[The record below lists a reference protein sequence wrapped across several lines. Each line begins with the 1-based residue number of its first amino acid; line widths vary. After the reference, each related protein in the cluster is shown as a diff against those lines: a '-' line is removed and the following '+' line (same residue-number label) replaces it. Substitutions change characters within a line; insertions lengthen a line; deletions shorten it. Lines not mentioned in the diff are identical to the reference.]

1 MRDKD
6 IITYSA
12 IRTRYHGATNYTG
25 SRISATDGNKR
36 IFVPYDYS
44 KNVNENHC
52 AAAQTFLDKDARK
65 VTTFAQTFFDKDER
79 FKIKVKKRSGL
90 VFNGDYFWTWDI
102 IGEKEN

>member
-6 IITYSA
+6 IITRSA
-12 IRTRYHGATNYTG
+12 IRTRYHGATNYKG
-25 SRISATDGNKR
+25 ARISATDGNKR

-44 KNVNENHC
+44 LNTAENHC
-52 AAAQTFLDKDARK
+52 AA
-65 VTTFAQTFFDKDER
+65 AQTFFDKDER

>member
-6 IITYSA
+6 IITRSA

-44 KNVNENHC
+44 KNGNENHC
-52 AAAQTFLDKDARK
+52 AA
-65 VTTFAQTFFDKDER
+65 AQTFFDKDER

-90 VFNGDYFWTWDI
+90 CFEGDYYWTWDI
-102 IGEKEN
+102 IVKKKTNIN

>member
-6 IITYSA
+6 IITCSA

-25 SRISATDGNKR
+25 ARISATDGSKR

-44 KNVNENHC
+44 KNGNENHC
-52 AAAQTFLDKDARK
+52 AAAQNFLD
-65 VTTFAQTFFDKDER
+65 QDER
-79 FKIKVKKRSGL
+79 FYIEVKKGSGL
-90 VFNGDYFWTWDI
+90 VFNGDHFWTWDI